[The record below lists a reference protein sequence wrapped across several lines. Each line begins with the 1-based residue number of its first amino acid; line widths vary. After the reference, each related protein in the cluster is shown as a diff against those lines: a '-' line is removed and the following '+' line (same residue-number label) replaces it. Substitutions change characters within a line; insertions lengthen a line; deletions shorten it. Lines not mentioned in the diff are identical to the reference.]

1 MIYYENN
8 ISHKST
14 KKSLSFLNFIKILI
28 FFACVS
34 VYISACVT
42 LGKDF
47 PVSRVV
53 EVKIGKTSKNEIR
66 KMFGP
71 PWLSGFKDGELSW
84 TYSKYDYSL
93 FGERKAKVLV
103 VQFGKN
109 RLVTT
114 FTFNTTEHNE

>member
-1 MIYYENN
+1 MIKICRRHEP
-8 ISHKST
+8 T
-14 KKSLSFLNFIKILI
+14 KRSILLTNFIKMLILFTGVCI
-28 FFACVS
+28 FT
-34 VYISACVT
+34 SACVT
-42 LGKDF
+42 LGKDY

-53 EVKIGKTSKNEIR
+53 EIKIGKTSKNEIR

-71 PWLSGFKDGELSW
+71 PWLSGFKDGELTW

>member
-1 MIYYENN
+1 MNTYRR
-8 ISHKST
+8 HKST
-14 KKSLSFLNFIKILI
+14 KKSLSFRNFIKLLI

-47 PVSRVV
+47 QVSHLA
-53 EVKIGKTSKNEIR
+53 EIKIGKTSKNEIR

-71 PWLSGFKDGELSW
+71 PWLSGFKDGELAW

-103 VQFGKN
+103 VQFDRNK
-109 RLVTT
+109 LVTT
-114 FTFNTTEHNE
+114 FTFNTTEHKE

>member
-1 MIYYENN
+1 MMKIYR
-8 ISHKST
+8 SHEP
-14 KKSLSFLNFIKILI
+14 KKRSIFLTNFVKMLIL
-28 FFACVS
+28 FTGVCVFTS
-34 VYISACVT
+34 GCVT

-53 EVKIGKTSKNEIR
+53 EIKIGKTSKNEIR
-66 KMFGP
+66 EMFGP
-71 PWLSGFKDGELSW
+71 PWLSGFEDGELTW

-109 RLVTT
+109 KLVTS

>member
-1 MIYYENN
+1 MKICRRHEQ
-8 ISHKST
+8 T
-14 KKSLSFLNFIKILI
+14 KRSILLTNFIKNLILFTGVCI
-28 FFACVS
+28 FT
-34 VYISACVT
+34 SACVT
-42 LGKDF
+42 LGNDF
-47 PVSRVV
+47 TVSNVV
-53 EVKIGKTSKNEIR
+53 EIKIGKTSKNEIR
-66 KMFGP
+66 NMFGP
-71 PWLSGFKDGELSW
+71 PWLSGFKDGELAW

>member
-1 MIYYENN
+1 MNTYRR
-8 ISHKST
+8 HKST

-47 PVSRVV
+47 QVAHVA
-53 EVKIGKTSKNEIR
+53 EIKIGKTSKNEIR

-71 PWLSGFKDGELSW
+71 PWLSGIQDGELAW
-84 TYSKYDYSL
+84 TYGNYDYSL
-93 FGERKAKVLV
+93 FGKKEAKDLV
-103 VQFGKN
+103 VQFDKYGV
-109 RLVTT
+109 VTT
-114 FTFNTTEHNE
+114 YTFNTTEHNE